1 MSEITR
7 EKVFKFLDIFDN
19 NEEIFCITNI
29 KVVEKESGGKIIYDI
44 TYSYDCPGL
53 NSTNPEIV
61 ERSKKCFPFYYSKK
75 KLGDVIYNI
84 DDEGVIVFKNSL
96 TEKMVEY
103 LLMEPNE
110 LQELIGTHWWMQYKI
125 KVMESLTIF
134 WD

>member
-1 MSEITR
+1 MTEFMR

-29 KVVEKESGGKIIYDI
+29 KVIEKESGGKIIYDI
-44 TYSYDCPGL
+44 TYTYECPGL
-53 NSTNPEIV
+53 NSTDSEIV
-61 ERSKKCFPFYYSKK
+61 ERSKKCFPLFYSVKR
-75 KLGDVIYNI
+75 LGPII
-84 DDEGVIVFKNSL
+84 DEVGVIVFKNSL

-110 LQELIGTHWWMQYKI
+110 LQEVIGTHWWMQYKI
-125 KVMESLTIF
+125 KIMESLAIF